1 MPTIVP
7 VLLPLAIDMSYDYL
21 LPEGLFVQ
29 PGDFVRVPLGSKERI
44 GLVLEEA
51 LGGSGKPVNP
61 ARLKTVIERLEVPP
75 VPEVSRRFIDWVA
88 RYSMAPRG
96 MALRALMSAKAAFK
110 PLKPKMGVRL
120 GANIPNKVTEQRQKV
135 LQVAGDEVW
144 SKAALAERAGV
155 GVAVI
160 NGLMKSGVLAAE
172 PMTSERSLAPH
183 PDHAIPTLSD
193 QQERAAIALR
203 DAVSAGAKEGKF
215 EVLLLDGVTGAGKTE
230 VIFEAIAQSLREGR
244 QSLFMLP
251 EIALTGQFLRRFES
265 RFGVRPAPWHSEI
278 TPVERGR
285 IWRGVASGDIRSV
298 IGARSSLFL
307 PFRKLGVI
315 IVDEEH
321 EPAYKQES
329 QLIYHGRDMAVVRAM
344 LGKIP
349 VVLSSA
355 TPSIESHVNALNGR
369 YTHLKLTERFAG
381 AKLPDIESLD
391 LRADPPER
399 GRWIAPRL
407 VGEMAQVLERGEQS
421 LLFLNRR
428 GYAPLTLCRTCGHR
442 FECPDCSAW
451 LVEHRFHQRLSCHHC
466 GHSSPVPRR
475 CPSCSEEDALVACG
489 PGVERVAEEVRERFP
504 EARTAILSSDLITD
518 VEEMRVLLEKI
529 SAREIDII
537 VGTQL
542 VAKGHHFPG
551 LALVGV
557 VDGDLGLAHGD
568 PRAGERTWQLLQQVT
583 GRAGREQIA
592 GRGLIQTY
600 MPEHPVM
607 QAMVSGDRD
616 RFLKEEGQ
624 AREKGGLPPY
634 GRLAALIVSSN
645 NSAEA
650 ASYARALAHSAPR
663 SKKLRVLG
671 PAEAPIFMIRGRA
684 RYRLLIKAEREVDIQ
699 AFITAWLAPLPKP
712 RGQLKLTIDIDPHS
726 FM

>member
-1 MPTIVP
+1 MQTTVP

-44 GLVLEEA
+44 GLVLDVA
-51 LGGSGKPVNP
+51 VGGSGKPVNP
-61 ARLKTVIERLEVPP
+61 ARLKAVIERLDVPP
-75 VPEVSRRFIDWVA
+75 VPAVSRKFIDWVA
-88 RYSMAPRG
+88 QYSMAPRG
-96 MALRALMSAKAAFK
+96 MALRALMSAKAAFQ
-110 PLKPKMGVRL
+110 PVKPKMGVRL
-120 GANIPNKVTEQRQKV
+120 GAQIPNKATESRQKV
-135 LQVAGDEVW
+135 LQVVGDHVW
-144 SKAALAERAGV
+144 SKVALAERAGV
-155 GVAVI
+155 GASVV
-160 NGLMKSGVLAAE
+160 NGLMKSGVLVAE
-172 PMTSERSLAPH
+172 LMTSETLPG
-183 PDHAIPTLSD
+183 PDPDYAVPTLSE
-193 QQERAAIALR
+193 QQEQAARSLRASVIA
-203 DAVSAGAKEGKF
+203 GKF

-251 EIALTGQFLRRFES
+251 EIALTSQFLRRFES

-278 TPVERGR
+278 TPAERGR
-285 IWRGVASGDIRSV
+285 IWRGVASGELRAV

-307 PFRKLGVI
+307 PFKELGVI

-355 TPSIESHVNALNGR
+355 TPSIESHVNAINGR

-381 AKLPDIESLD
+381 AKLPDIEALD

-399 GRWIAPRL
+399 GRWIAPKL

-451 LVEHRFHQRLSCHHC
+451 LVEHRFHNRLTCHHC

-475 CPSCSEEDALVACG
+475 CPACSEEETLVACG

-518 VEEMRVLLEKI
+518 VEEMRTLLEKI
-529 SAREIDII
+529 SAREVDII

-607 QAMVSGDRD
+607 QAMVSGDRE
-616 RFLKEEGQ
+616 RFLKEEGE
-624 AREKGGLPPY
+624 ARQKGALPPY
-634 GRLAALIVSSN
+634 GRLAALIISSN

-650 ASYARALAHSAPR
+650 AGYARILAQGAPR
-663 SKKLRVLG
+663 SAKLRVLG

-684 RYRLLIKAEREVDIQ
+684 RFRLLIKAQREVDIQ
-699 AFITAWLAPLPKP
+699 AFIKAWLAPLPKP
-712 RGQLKLTIDIDPHS
+712 KGQLKLTIDIDPHS

>member
-1 MPTIVP
+1 MPTIIP
-7 VLLPLAIDMSYDYL
+7 VLLPLALDMSYDYL

-29 PGDFVRVPLGSKERI
+29 PGDFVRVPLGTRERI
-44 GLVLEEA
+44 GLVLDEA
-51 LGGSGKPVNP
+51 VGGSGKPVD
-61 ARLKTVIERLEVPP
+61 ASRLKVVIERLDVPGIP
-75 VPEVSRRFIDWVA
+75 LVSRQFIDWVA
-88 RYSMAPRG
+88 HYTMAPRG
-96 MALRALMSAKAAFK
+96 MVLRAVMSAKSAFTPPK
-110 PLKPKMGVRL
+110 PTMGVRL
-120 GANIPNKVTEQRQKV
+120 GTQIPDRLTPARTKV
-135 LQVAGDEVW
+135 LQVAGERVL
-144 SKAALAERAGV
+144 SKSELAKAAGV
-155 GVAVI
+155 GGSVI
-160 NGLMKSGVLAAE
+160 NDLITSSILVAELMTDDRLPS
-172 PMTSERSLAPH
+172 PD
-183 PDHAIPTLSD
+183 PDHHVPTLNE
-193 QQERAAIALR
+193 QQKSAADSLHNS
-203 DAVSAGAKEGKF
+203 VGAQKF

-230 VIFEAIAQSLREGR
+230 VAFEAIAQALREGR

-251 EIALTGQFLRRFES
+251 EIALTSQFLDRFEQ
-265 RFGVRPAPWHSEI
+265 RFGIRPAGWHSEI
-278 TPVERGR
+278 SPTERGR
-285 IWRGVASGDIRSV
+285 IWRGVASGEIRSV

-307 PFRKLGVI
+307 PFENLGVI

-344 LGKIP
+344 LGEIP

-355 TPSIESHVNALNGR
+355 TPSIESHVNAVNGR
-369 YTHLKLTERFAG
+369 YTHLRLTQRYAG
-381 AKLPDIESLD
+381 ARLPDIASID

-407 VGEMAQVLERGEQS
+407 VQEMARVLERGEQS

-428 GYAPLTLCRTCGHR
+428 GYAPLTLCRSCGHR

-451 LVEHRFHQRLSCHHC
+451 LVEHRFHNRLSCHHC
-466 GHSSPVPRR
+466 GFSAPVPRS
-475 CPSCSEEDALVACG
+475 CPECGEKDALVACG
-489 PGVERVAEEVRERFP
+489 PGVERVAEEVEERFP
-504 EARTAILSSDLITD
+504 DARTAILSSDLIPD
-518 VEEMRVLLEKI
+518 IDEMRALLEQI
-529 SAREIDII
+529 TNREIDII

-583 GRAGREQIA
+583 GRAGRARIE
-592 GRGLIQTY
+592 GRGFIQTY

-616 RFLKEEGQ
+616 RFLKSEGE
-624 AREKGGLPPY
+624 ARKKGGLPPY
-634 GRLAALIVSSN
+634 GRLAAIIISSN
-645 NSAEA
+645 HTSQA
-650 ASYARALAHSAPR
+650 ASYARMIAQRAPR
-663 SKKLRVLG
+663 SSKLRVLG

-684 RYRLLIKAEREVDIQ
+684 RYRLLIKAARDVDIQ
-699 AFITAWLAPLPKP
+699 AYIRQWLDPLPRPKGGL
-712 RGQLKLTIDIDPHS
+712 RLTIDIDPHS

>member
-51 LGGSGKPVNP
+51 VGGPGKPVNP
-61 ARLKTVIERLEVPP
+61 ARLKAVIERLDVPAAP
-75 VPEVSRRFIDWVA
+75 TVSRKFIDWVA
-88 RYSMAPRG
+88 QYSMAPRG

-110 PLKPKMGVRL
+110 PVKPKMGVRL
-120 GANIPNKVTEQRQKV
+120 GTQIPNKATQARQKI
-135 LQVAGDEVW
+135 LQVVGDHVW
-144 SKAALAERAGV
+144 SKAALAKRAGV
-155 GVAVI
+155 GASVVS
-160 NGLMKSGVLAAE
+160 GLMKSGVLVAE
-172 PMTSERSLAPH
+172 LMVSETLPGPD
-183 PDHAIPTLSD
+183 PDHAAPTLSE
-193 QQERAAIALR
+193 QQEQVARILRASVIA
-203 DAVSAGAKEGKF
+203 GKF

-251 EIALTGQFLRRFES
+251 EIALTSQFLRRFES
-265 RFGVRPAPWHSEI
+265 RFGVCPAPWHSEI
-278 TPVERGR
+278 SPLERGR
-285 IWRGVASGDIRSV
+285 IWRGVASGDIRAV
-298 IGARSSLFL
+298 IGVRSSLFL
-307 PFRKLGVI
+307 PFKELGVI

-321 EPAYKQES
+321 KPAYKQES

-344 LGKIP
+344 LGQIP

-355 TPSIESHVNALNGR
+355 TPSIESHVNAVNGR

-381 AKLPDIESLD
+381 AKLPDIEALD

-399 GRWIAPRL
+399 GRWIAPKL

-451 LVEHRFHQRLSCHHC
+451 LVEHRFHNKLTCHHC

-475 CPSCSEEDALVACG
+475 CPQCEEEDALVACG
-489 PGVERVAEEVRERFP
+489 PGVERVAEEVRGRFP

-518 VEEMRVLLEKI
+518 VEEMRSLLEKI

-607 QAMVSGDRD
+607 QAMVSGDRE
-616 RFLKEEGQ
+616 RFLKEEGE
-624 AREKGGLPPY
+624 ARKKGALPPY
-634 GRLAALIVSSN
+634 GRLAALIISSN

-650 ASYARALAHSAPR
+650 ASYARALAQCAPH

-684 RYRLLIKAEREVDIQ
+684 RFRLLIKAQREVDIQ
-699 AFITAWLAPLPKP
+699 AFIRAWLAPLPKP
-712 RGQLKLTIDIDPHS
+712 KGQLKLTIDIDPHS